1 VTTRIDAGSGS
12 RNRLNASPEVGK
24 EAAMLI
30 EEEKRVPAGR
40 DEPTL
45 PFAPA
50 TNGEF
55 ITFIAHFH
63 RAEIARMAGWR
74 DRIDRTTNWAITVV
88 GAMLSVSLS
97 APSAHHGVVLFAEL
111 LVMLLLVIESRRYR
125 FFHVYRAR
133 VRLLER
139 KYFAEALAPTG
150 KVDGDWMQVLG
161 DDLRRPKFSISF
173 GEAMSRRLRRNY
185 CWLFLILLL
194 AWLLKITSGKLQV
207 GMAKDELGFSFGDW
221 LANAAIGPFPGWF
234 IVGAVIVFYLW
245 LAYATLRRY
254 GDTGELAYGDVHV

>member
-1 VTTRIDAGSGS
+1 MTAMQT
-12 RNRLNASPEVGK
+12 K
-24 EAAMLI
+24 EEIAPI
-30 EEEKRVPAGR
+30 EQAQLVVPIIPR
-40 DEPTL
+40 TSSEL
-45 PFAPA
+45 
-50 TNGEF
+50 
-55 ITFIAHFH
+55 ITFLAHFH

-139 KYFAEALAPTG
+139 KYFAEILAPTG
-150 KVDGDWMQVLG
+150 KVDREWMQTLG

-173 GEAMSRRLRRNY
+173 GQAMSRRLRRNY

-207 GMAKDELGFSFGDW
+207 GTGKEELGFSFGDW
-221 LANAAIGPFPGWF
+221 LANAAIGPFPGWVV
-234 IVGAVIVFYLW
+234 VGTVIVFYGW
-245 LAYATLRRY
+245 LTRAALRHY